1 LQNSRLGHADP
12 RALRRRLGHQ
22 RPRALHRERPV
33 HGRRDP
39 RASCLPHRRGR
50 PRGGKR
56 RSEAGARAADPAAD
70 PRHLRLLLPPDQRR
84 HGRARRLDRARLHRA
99 RLLDVRRRRHH
110 RLDRQLG
117 RDRIRRPDGR
127 RPSPRLLAG
136 VLSFQAALPRIL
148 RVLRRSLPAVALA
161 ALACALT
168 ACGVRNSVDPVA
180 SAATKSEQA
189 GGYQVAMT
197 VTTSTGGA
205 QQIAMTG
212 RGTFGQDEGELE
224 VTLAGLMG
232 SVLGG
237 LSGGSGTDATM
248 KAVYLTEDGDP
259 VVYMNLGFLS
269 SFLPGGKPWVRLDIA
284 KAGKTAGVDLSQL
297 LGGAGQNPSDWLGLL
312 ESQGDFSEAGRE
324 TLDGVDAT
332 RLHRT
337 VHPPQAARS

>member
-1 LQNSRLGHADP
+1 
-12 RALRRRLGHQ
+12 
-22 RPRALHRERPV
+22 
-33 HGRRDP
+33 
-39 RASCLPHRRGR
+39 
-50 PRGGKR
+50 
-56 RSEAGARAADPAAD
+56 
-70 PRHLRLLLPPDQRR
+70 
-84 HGRARRLDRARLHRA
+84 
-99 RLLDVRRRRHH
+99 
-110 RLDRQLG
+110 
-117 RDRIRRPDGR
+117 
-127 RPSPRLLAG
+127 
-136 VLSFQAALPRIL
+136 
-148 RVLRRSLPAVALA
+148 
-161 ALACALT
+161 LT

-189 GGYQVAMT
+189 GGYKVAMT

-248 KAVYLTEDGDP
+248 KAVYPPEDGDP

-284 KAGKTAGVDLSQL
+284 KAGKTAGVDVSQL

-312 ESQGDFSEAGRE
+312 GSPGGFSEAGRE
-324 TLDGVDAT
+324 TLQGVETT
-332 RLHRT
+332 R
-337 VHPPQAARS
+337 VHGTLDPTKET